1 MTPRH
6 LPVRFTPYKIF
17 TASEQKG
24 KGWTS
29 VLTLNASR
37 LTTPQL
43 KGMHWKLLHS
53 KIKKKTKGFILI
65 TSISDGLPV
74 ENWQL
79 QHQILG
85 PQQQL
90 SQTFVWRN
98 SWKYFMLWQEYWILR
113 THYFLLHQDLL
124 FCQQNID
131 SALRFSIRIVTYLIT
146 TLFRPVKSTPK
157 SA

>member
-1 MTPRH
+1 MH
-6 LPVRFTPYKIF
+6 HDLQHHNSKECIENSY
-17 TASEQKG
+17 TAK
-24 KGWTS
+24 
-29 VLTLNASR
+29 
-37 LTTPQL
+37 L
-43 KGMHWKLLHS
+43 KKR
-53 KIKKKTKGFILI
+53 KGFILI
-65 TSISDGLPV
+65 KSFSDGLPV

-157 SA
+157 SAYNCVKMAKMDQNRQ